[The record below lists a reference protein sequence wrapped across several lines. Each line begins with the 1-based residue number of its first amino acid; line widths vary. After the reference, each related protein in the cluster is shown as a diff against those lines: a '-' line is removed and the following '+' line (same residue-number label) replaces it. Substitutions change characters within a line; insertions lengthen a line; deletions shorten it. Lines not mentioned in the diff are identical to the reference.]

1 MSRLRSYIPGKT
13 ISARVFLWQ
22 SGLPNHVVNSVTW
35 NFKWKLRL
43 YNNCVA
49 IPPALCTAATFYFV
63 EKSRQVEY
71 NNLWLVFLIYVK
83 VCKKVCK
90 NAAPIF
96 QHEVLNYR
104 FCNYNSLLLLLSCFL
119 LWTAA
124 HLIFNLRH
132 LSMFRLKVHWPSHHH
147 RKAVQLMMK
156 STNQLLNTLGSP
168 AVFSWGG
175 FMPQHS

>member
-49 IPPALCTAATFYFV
+49 IQPALCTAVTFYFV

-71 NNLWLVFLIYVK
+71 NNLWRFFLMYVK
-83 VCKKVCK
+83 RYVKMLRLFSNMRCWTTDFAMLIV
-90 NAAPIF
+90 
-96 QHEVLNYR
+96 Y
-104 FCNYNSLLLLLSCFL
+104 SCLPSRFL

-124 HLIFNLRH
+124 HLVFNLRH
-132 LSMFRLKVHWPSHHH
+132 LSMFGLKVQWPSHHH
-147 RKAVQLMMK
+147 RKAVQLVMK

-175 FMPQHS
+175 FKPQHS